1 MIGGIQSW
9 PHREAMVRTRAA
21 KASLQASLRSSGR
34 NVKLQL
40 EANKMASAFEAETAH
55 SANMHSIL
63 LALKALQE
71 QNTVKEASLDSLH
84 LKADQQYSELLEYS
98 ELFWPRRGTPA
109 LKSCRS

>member
-1 MIGGIQSW
+1 
-9 PHREAMVRTRAA
+9 
-21 KASLQASLRSSGR
+21 
-34 NVKLQL
+34 
-40 EANKMASAFEAETAH
+40 MASAFEAEKAH